1 MRTTKQPAGH
11 DPALVTE
18 IITGFRAAFGELR
31 CIGSER
37 LHRAGVSMTHFH
49 LLSML
54 DRHGD
59 MAMSRIAELL
69 DVSLSNATGLV
80 DRIEERGLVERIRVA
95 DDRRVVL
102 VRLTAAGIQLLQE
115 VELLKDDMLQRILS
129 KLDGAALA
137 GVSRAMTDLRGAVEE
152 LVRDDPTTQ
161 FHQHDHRHAPP
172 APHRA

>member
-1 MRTTKQPAGH
+1 MRTTIDPTDH
-11 DPALVTE
+11 DPALVAE
-18 IITGFRAAFGELR
+18 IIAGFRAAFGELR

-80 DRIEERGLVERIRVA
+80 DRIEERGLVERVRVP
-95 DDRRVVL
+95 DDRRVVH
-102 VRLTAAGIQLLQE
+102 VRLTDAGVQLLQQ
-115 VELLKDDMLQRILS
+115 VEMLKDDMLQRILGRLDPTA
-129 KLDGAALA
+129 LDGVAQ
-137 GVSRAMTDLRGAVEE
+137 AMTDLRRAVQDV
-152 LVRDDPTTQ
+152 VRDDPSTN

>member
-1 MRTTKQPAGH
+1 MRTTTEPTGH
-11 DPALVTE
+11 DPALVAE
-18 IITGFRAAFGELR
+18 IIAGFRAAFGELR
-31 CIGSER
+31 CMGSER

-80 DRIEERGLVERIRVA
+80 DRIEERGFVERVRVA
-95 DDRRVVL
+95 DDRRVVR
-102 VRLTAAGIQLLQE
+102 VRLTPEGIRMLAE
-115 VELLKDDMLQRILS
+115 VELLKDDMLQRILG

-137 GVSRAMTDLRGAVEE
+137 GVSQAMTDLRGAVEG
-152 LVRDDPTTQ
+152 LVRDDPTTH
-161 FHQHDHRHAPP
+161 FHQHDHRHASP